1 MNASYDKNAATV
13 VLPPIRG
20 VQFEDQ
26 SLRAWLAQSQLS
38 LASESRE
45 LLARVLEPLELP
57 YPDTGLAA
65 LRMWGQTGDRPT
77 TWIAA
82 ADPIYLEPRLDHL
95 CVHALRRQ
103 GVPAREMRTLI
114 DHLQSTL
121 GNDGEVGFARLG
133 SYGYVRAKSPFATAV
148 VPAYVVDLEKP
159 NEFLPSGDGS
169 DVHRQ
174 LISEI
179 EMTLHDHAVNLR
191 RQEEGL
197 QAVNSLWL
205 WGGGVAPEQQTR
217 PQPPLYSDDPL
228 LVGYW
233 YAATAVAEPWPG
245 SINAC
250 LEQSV
255 AGFVAETPE
264 FDNDPALLERCLQEL
279 RTGLK
284 QKRISRI
291 TMLFRDGL
299 RAVVERK
306 LMRRFWRRRSSLLE

>member
-1 MNASYDKNAATV
+1 MTKNAATV

-20 VQFEDQ
+20 VQFEDR
-26 SLRAWLAQSQLS
+26 SLRAWLAQSELT
-38 LASESRE
+38 LESESRE
-45 LLARVLEPLELP
+45 LLSRVLEPLALP
-57 YPDTGLAA
+57 YPADGLAA
-65 LRMWGQTGDRPT
+65 LRMWGQTGDQPT

-103 GVPAREMRTLI
+103 GVPAREMRSLI
-114 DHLQSTL
+114 DHLQSAL
-121 GNDGEVGFARLG
+121 GDDGDVGFARLG
-133 SYGYVRAKSPFATAV
+133 SYGYVRARSQFATAA
-148 VPAYVVDLEKP
+148 VPAYVVDRQKP
-159 NEFLPSGDGS
+159 NEFLPTGGGS
-169 DVHRQ
+169 DAHRQ

-179 EMTLHDHAVNLR
+179 EMAMHDHAVNLQ
-191 RQEEGL
+191 RQEQGL

-205 WGGGVAPEQQTR
+205 WGGGIAPEQQTR

-228 LVGYW
+228 LIGYW

-245 SINAC
+245 TIDAC

-264 FDNDPALLERCLQEL
+264 FNNDPSLLETCLQQL
-279 RTGLK
+279 RAALK
-284 QKRISRI
+284 RKRVSRV

-306 LMRRFWRRRSSLLE
+306 HVRRFWRRRSSLLD